1 MNRQAIMFACA
12 GETLFGTLD
21 MGSAS
26 GAVGLL
32 LVSGGNEIRSG
43 AWGGQAGLAARLAHQ
58 GVPVFRFD
66 RRGVGDSTGE
76 NRGFRASAPDIAA
89 ALAAFRAAAPHV
101 KRVVAMGNCDAASA
115 LMLGAGL
122 GCDGLVL
129 SNPWTFES
137 TGESEA
143 DDGAEEAPPA
153 VLRAHYLRRLRDPAA
168 LVRLLSGKVSLCG
181 LVRSLMAMG
190 RKAAP
195 TTLAGEMHRGL
206 AGFDGPVRLLIAGRD
221 RTALAFAGQWD
232 AGDPRL
238 RRCAGASHSFVEG
251 AAQVWLEDQMLEFI
265 SSSTF

>member
-1 MNRQAIMFACA
+1 MTRRHLTFACA
-12 GETLFGTLD
+12 GAELVGTLD
-21 MGSAS
+21 DAG
-26 GAVGLL
+26 GTTGLL
-32 LVSGGNEIRSG
+32 IVSGGNELRCG
-43 AWGGQAGLAARLAHQ
+43 AWGGQALLAARLAAR

-66 RRGVGDSTGE
+66 RRGIGDSEGD
-76 NRGFRASAPDIAA
+76 NAGFRGEADDIRA
-89 ALAAFRAAAPHV
+89 ALAAFRAAAPQV
-101 KRVVAMGNCDAASA
+101 TRIVGWGNCDAASA
-115 LMLGAGL
+115 LMLCAGL